1 MSKTDANKKHTA
13 EFYRR
18 KCHDLMLELK
28 QMRTA
33 FGQLSEVIDGTLVQV
48 AKRYGKKV
56 KEKRKVIGWKRKVIG
71 WRIEIAPPDLEG
83 CTVKSE
89 KRDGEYIIGVI
100 APEEESNA

>member
-1 MSKTDANKKHTA
+1 MSKTDANKRYTA

-18 KCHDLMLELK
+18 KCHDLMIELK

-56 KEKRKVIGWKRKVIG
+56 KEKRGVIGRRKVIG

-100 APEEESNA
+100 APEEDNNA